1 MYISISIRR
10 SMGEEIRVDFN
21 TGSGGG
27 TGAGGSSGDAGRPP
41 PRVSGGTSGADF
53 DYTQLVPSFIQTV
66 REVLL
71 NPGNFFRTIRREGDF
86 LSPLVFAIICALISA
101 VIGGVLAFIISL
113 ATGNGFGGS
122 FVGLVTNIILIP
134 IGTAIGL
141 FIGAGIYH
149 LLVLLIIR
157 PSHAGY
163 EATFRVVA
171 YAAVLQLVSWLAYI
185 PILGILVGIAI
196 GIYNIVLTVIGIR
209 EMHATTTGRA
219 VAVVLIPVI
228 VIGILIAIVGIA
240 IVAIIAAALSSGQ

>member
-71 NPGNFFRTIRREGDF
+71 NPVNFFRTIRREGDF

-141 FIGAGIYH
+141 FIGGGIYH